1 MGFRRSKTGR
11 GARFFHWA
19 EKIERVLFRLVLV
32 GMALVLVGQVMD
44 SENPWDSVIAL
55 TSLNND
61 PVLHSREL
69 PSKPDE
75 VSGGQ
80 DGERGYADLAT
91 VTLQLEN
98 FSSLAK
104 AKIIVNGREVG
115 NFTEKLVSVKVRP
128 GDLLEVD
135 GSFYQ
140 QAIRVKVLDT
150 SPIIKRPEEGGEFL
164 VRSGITQLGKVKF
177 GNQR

>member
-1 MGFRRSKTGR
+1 MGFRRSKNNR
-11 GARFFHWA
+11 WARFFHWA
-19 EKIERVLFRLVLV
+19 GRVERGLFHLVLL
-32 GMALVLVGQVMD
+32 GLALLVAGQFMD
-44 SENPWDSVIAL
+44 NENPWDSVIAL

-69 PSKPDE
+69 PPLPSAKGE
-75 VSGGQ
+75 T
-80 DGERGYADLAT
+80 GERDSQARQAT

-98 FSSLAK
+98 YSSLAK
-104 AKIIVNGREVG
+104 AKVMVNGHEAG
-115 NFTEKLVSVKVRP
+115 DFTEKQVSVMVHP

-150 SPIIKRPEEGGEFL
+150 SSIIKLPEEGKEFL
-164 VRSGITQLGKVKF
+164 IRSGITELGRVEFSK
-177 GNQR
+177 GQ